1 MKIRHLE
8 VADSIWKDKRIPKET
23 KLIYSYIYTKG
34 FERIITDI
42 NIGEI
47 QKVVNIKNI
56 GLRKSLELLEQ
67 LKYLVYKEYSN
78 GYRTLVIRGSVRY

>member
-47 QKVVNIKNI
+47 QKVVNIKNK
-56 GLRKSLELLEQ
+56 GLGKSLELLEQ
-67 LKYLVYKEYSN
+67 LKYLIYKEYSN
-78 GYRTLVIRGSVRY
+78 GMYTIKLN